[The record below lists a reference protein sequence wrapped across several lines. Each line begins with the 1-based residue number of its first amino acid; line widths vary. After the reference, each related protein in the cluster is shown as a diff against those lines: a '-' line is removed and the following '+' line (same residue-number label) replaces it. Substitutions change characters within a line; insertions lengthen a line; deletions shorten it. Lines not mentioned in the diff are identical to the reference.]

1 MESVLDM
8 ALSTV
13 SSLTES
19 YVSGVSS
26 LTTEDIP
33 MKEKAPQESVS
44 GKPEH
49 VLPVQASTKETKN
62 TLTHGGR
69 ENSDDEDGSDDDGVL
84 AVHN

>member
-26 LTTEDIP
+26 LTTEDAP
-33 MKEKAPQESVS
+33 MKEKAVS
-44 GKPEH
+44 GEPEH
-49 VLPVQASTKETKN
+49 VLPVQASAKETKN
-62 TLTHGGR
+62 TLTQGGR
-69 ENSDDEDGSDDDGVL
+69 GENSDDEDGSDDDGVL